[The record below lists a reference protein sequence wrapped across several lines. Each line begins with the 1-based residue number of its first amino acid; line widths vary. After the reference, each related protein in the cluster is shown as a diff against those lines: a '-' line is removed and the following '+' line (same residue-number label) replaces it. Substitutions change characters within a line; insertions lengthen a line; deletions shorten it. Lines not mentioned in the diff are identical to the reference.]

1 MAQVTNTFSSFDTI
15 GIRESLANI
24 IYDLAPAETP
34 FMSNIS
40 SESVSNTFFEWQT
53 DVLAAADATNAQID
67 GDDVSSYTAVT
78 ATVRPG
84 NRTQIS
90 RKTFLIADNLQFQD
104 LAGRNSE
111 VALH

>member
-53 DVLAAADATNAQID
+53 DVLMQM
-67 GDDVSSYTAVT
+67 SLLL
-78 ATVRPG
+78 ATVIENSVNCWKLPTG
-84 NRTQIS
+84 QS
-90 RKTFLIADNLQFQD
+90 AAKL
-104 LAGRNSE
+104 GRNAE
-111 VALH
+111 NVQRLGYGVQTGQ

>member
-53 DVLAAADATNAQID
+53 DGLM
-67 GDDVSSYTAVT
+67 
-78 ATVRPG
+78 
-84 NRTQIS
+84 
-90 RKTFLIADNLQFQD
+90 
-104 LAGRNSE
+104 
-111 VALH
+111 